1 MKEVR
6 KLEGGRVRIRKRSRC
21 VEEMATIDGPKCSDV
36 YHSAVIS
43 LSPKGMDGQLN

>member
-6 KLEGGRVRIRKRSRC
+6 KLEGGRVRIKKRSLC

-36 YHSAVIS
+36 YHSAVIRVF
-43 LSPKGMDGQLN
+43 LPKEWTDS